1 MSYCHLNCVCVKQM
15 KSTRVTWHTWEL
27 FGRNEEYGERLNR
40 STVYVKTRNI
50 LEHFSLL
57 QSAYCSE
64 IDSVSCGGEKG

>member
-15 KSTRVTWHTWEL
+15 KSTTVTWCTHEL
-27 FGRNEEYGERLNR
+27 FGRNEEYGERLNH
-40 STVYVKTRNI
+40 STVYVETRNI

-57 QSAYCSE
+57 QSAYCSK